1 MRLIKNSKRVLTKSW
16 SVWAGGYL
24 ALLWLL
30 VPEVLFGLFGV
41 EMSPILVWV
50 VAFALASLAPAL
62 RVLDQGGLD

>member
-1 MRLIKNSKRVLTKSW
+1 MKLVKNTKRVLLKSW

-30 VPEVLFGLFGV
+30 VPEVLFGFWGI
-41 EMSPILVWV
+41 EMSPVLVWF
-50 VAFALASLAPAL
+50 VAFGLASLAPIL